1 MANIELNQQGLS
13 SRVPQCQIT
22 IYHYVG
28 FCYLM
33 MRRYKDAM
41 RSFESILLYI
51 QRVQSFYHQTATF
64 EEMARKREHI
74 FALLALTYTLCPARM
89 EESVT
94 KEMFSSNRER
104 IEKVQAG

>member
-51 QRVQSFYHQTATF
+51 QRVQSFYSGTSTYDD
-64 EEMARKREHI
+64 MVRKREHI
-74 FALLALTYTLCPARM
+74 FALLALTYTLSPARM

-94 KEMFSSNRER
+94 KEMMISNRER
-104 IEKVQAG
+104 IERIQSG